1 MPVAA
6 ESRAIIYGLLTVAL
20 WSTVASA
27 FNLALRHVSP
37 LELVLFSSFAATAM
51 LGAIVLLSRRYRE
64 LARWNSQDYR
74 RSALLGLLNPA
85 LYYLLLFEAYDR
97 LPAQEALLL
106 NFAWPVVLVLLSVV
120 LLRQRIHPLA
130 IASLLLS
137 FSGVVVIATR
147 GDPLSMNL
155 ENPTGVA
162 LALASTIV
170 WSIYWI
176 YSSHDDRDSVNRLFC
191 NFLFG
196 SVYLVI
202 YCSFVGGV
210 GIPSLSGAVG
220 ILYVAAFEMAF
231 AFVFWLQALK
241 LARNAAQVSS
251 LVYLTPFLS
260 LIVIHFT
267 VGEKLYPSTL
277 AGLILIV
284 GGIAGEKWIGYRTS
298 R

>member
-1 MPVAA
+1 MPPGAD
-6 ESRAIIYGLLTVAL
+6 SRAIVYGLLTVAL

-27 FNLALRHVSP
+27 FNLTLQHVTP
-37 LELVLFSSFAATAM
+37 LELLVFSSVAATTM
-51 LGAIVLLSRRYRE
+51 LGFIVLLSGRRSE
-64 LARWNSQDYR
+64 FAGWTGKDYR
-74 RSALLGLLNPA
+74 RSALLGFLNPA

-130 IASLLLS
+130 IASLLVS
-137 FSGVVVIATR
+137 FSGVIIIATR
-147 GDPLSMNL
+147 GDPLSMQL

-162 LALASTIV
+162 LALTSTVV
-170 WSIYWI
+170 WSVYWI
-176 YSSHDDRDSVNRLFC
+176 YSSHDERDSVNRLFC

-196 SVYLVI
+196 SGYLVV
-202 YCSFVGGV
+202 YGVFAGGIGV
-210 GIPSLSGAVG
+210 PSLGGAAG
-220 ILYVAAFEMAF
+220 IMYVAAFEMAF

-260 LIVIHFT
+260 LVVIHFA
-267 VGEKLYPSTL
+267 VGEDLYPSTL
-277 AGLILIV
+277 AGLLLIV